1 MKSILHSYSVTREIF
16 LQRLFNVL
24 LLLPKQRA
32 QQLLNPP
39 IWSVYCH
46 NFFWTFEVLQDLL
59 SLASKSIRLPL
70 AERYKNT

>member
-46 NFFWTFEVLQDLL
+46 NFFWTFEVLQG
-59 SLASKSIRLPL
+59 SLISSFQIYKVASGRKI
-70 AERYKNT
+70 